1 MTDRNQDDVYMS
13 QEGDAFFRRNIPAD
27 TDPMRLRDRK
37 RELHGLI
44 SRAGCPRPRRVLE
57 YGCNY
62 GDLLH
67 HYVTEGGA
75 EAAVGIEVSAEA
87 VKLGQDAYGDKVK
100 LLHGSMGSNAIADD
114 PAYEGYFDLVII
126 DDVFCWV
133 SRQTL
138 FQSIA
143 NVDRAL
149 AEGGFL
155 FIREFLPG
163 TSVRNRN
170 HHVADSEV
178 WCHKPRD
185 THARMFTASAVY
197 EPVWRQ
203 VFLDGDDA
211 WAAAQGGRFES
222 RWQDSLLRKSYGDYY
237 LSATR

>member
-1 MTDRNQDDVYMS
+1 MSDRTQDDVYMR
-13 QEGDAFFRRNIPAD
+13 QEGDAFFRRNFAEG
-27 TDPMRLRDRK
+27 TDPMELRPRK
-37 RELHGLI
+37 RALFDLI
-44 SRAGCPRPRRVLE
+44 EQAGCKQPKRVLE

-67 HYVTEGGA
+67 HYATDGGA

-87 VKLGQDAYGDKVK
+87 VSLGQKAYGDSVT
-100 LLHGSMGSNAIADD
+100 LLHGSMGDNEVASN
-114 PAYEGYFDLVII
+114 PEYEGYFDLIII

-138 FQSIA
+138 FQSVA

-149 AEGGFL
+149 ADGGFL
-155 FIREFLPG
+155 FIREFMPG

-170 HHVADSEV
+170 HHVPDSEV

-185 THARMFTASAVY
+185 THARMFTASGVY

-222 RWQDSLLRKSYGDYY
+222 RWQDSLLRKSFSDYY
-237 LSATR
+237 LSGTR

>member
-1 MTDRNQDDVYMS
+1 MAAETQDDVYLR
-13 QEGDAFFRRNIPAD
+13 QEGDAFFRRNTPGDA
-27 TDPMRLRDRK
+27 DPMQLRPRK
-37 RELHGLI
+37 RALFDLI
-44 SRAGCPRPRRVLE
+44 EQAGCRQPRRVLE

-67 HYVTEGGA
+67 HYATEGDA
-75 EAAVGIEVSAEA
+75 EAAVGVEVSAEA
-87 VKLGQDAYGDKVK
+87 IKLGRSAYGDSVQ
-100 LLHGSMGSNAIADD
+100 LLHGSMADNPLATD
-114 PAYEGYFDLVII
+114 PAYRGYFDLVII

-149 AEGGFL
+149 ADGGFL

-163 TSVRNRN
+163 HSVRNRN
-170 HHVADSEV
+170 HHVADAEV
-178 WCHKPRD
+178 WCHKPKD

-203 VFLDGDDA
+203 VFLDGADA
-211 WAAAQGGRFES
+211 WAGAQGGRFES

-237 LSATR
+237 LDGTR